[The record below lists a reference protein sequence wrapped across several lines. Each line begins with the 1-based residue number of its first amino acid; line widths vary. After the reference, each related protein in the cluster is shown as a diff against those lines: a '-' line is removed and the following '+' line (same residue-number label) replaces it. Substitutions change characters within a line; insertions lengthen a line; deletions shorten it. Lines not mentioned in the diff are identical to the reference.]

1 MTTNDGDE
9 QYLTR
14 REAELLIE
22 SMTTA
27 SEARADAHQRLHD
40 ESEKALDKALGAVL
54 IETRAHLGTHD
65 KSHDTHEE
73 KHKSEGRAVETALA
87 AVARERTIHAE
98 AHERE
103 HASHHREHSLNELAI
118 SKAETASDLRFKAA
132 NEFRATMQDL
142 VGRMATRE
150 ALAGHVSF
158 FDKRLDELR
167 LSITAIEKGDVQQ
180 EGKSRGQGMVIAAI
194 VGTVSFAGAALAIV
208 ILLANYAT
216 TS

>member
-1 MTTNDGDE
+1 MTPTNGDE
-9 QYLTR
+9 HYLTR

-22 SMTTA
+22 SMTGA
-27 SEARADAHQRLHD
+27 SEARALAHQRLHD
-40 ESEKALDKALGAVL
+40 EAEKALDKALGAVL
-54 IETRAHLGTHD
+54 IETRSHLGTHD

-73 KHKSEGRAVETALA
+73 KHRSEGEAVKTALA

-103 HASHHREHSLNELAI
+103 HSSHLREHSLNELAI
-118 SKAETASDLRFKAA
+118 SKAESANDLRFKAA

-142 VGRMATRE
+142 MTKMATRD
-150 ALAGHVSF
+150 ALAAHVSF
-158 FDKRLDELR
+158 SDKRLEELR
-167 LSITAIEKGDVQQ
+167 QAIVAIEKGDVQQ

-194 VGTVSFAGAALAIV
+194 VGTVSFAGAALAII

-216 TS
+216 T